1 MKLLISLVSALTFS
15 AAFGQATDSIPTP
28 KMMEVIMNVRTD
40 NHSILFLAEPG
51 STLTIHSMN
60 GFYVGTWKFESEDL
74 TITDL
79 PNGYFIAVIEKNG
92 QQIIKR
98 ILMF

>member
-1 MKLLISLVSALTFS
+1 MKFLNSLVCCLLMTSAI
-15 AAFGQATDSIPTP
+15 GQSTDSIPNP

-40 NHSILFLAEPG
+40 DHSILFLAEPG

-60 GFYVGTWKFESEDL
+60 GFYVGTWKFESEDI